1 MESVAAAALLGLVVV
16 AVIHAFNGGDSLKR
30 WTDFVLTGR
39 GPGRDV
45 TKPSWG
51 IVAGQVQ
58 SAAGDIAA
66 GIGESAAEQQARAA
80 RAAAGKSTP
89 ADVAAESSLAGAAI
103 RQGLPSFQAAPTRT
117 ERAAASA
124 AVAASNVPGAVTLAG
139 LAGSVAGF
147 VGGSGSSHAQAR
159 PVYSWA
165 DNARAAQVA
174 ISDLVASVSARAKAG
189 R

>member
-39 GPGRDV
+39 GPGREV

-58 SAAGDIAA
+58 TAANDIAA

-80 RAAAGKSTP
+80 RMKAGKSTP
-89 ADVAAESSLAGAAI
+89 ADVAAESSLAAAAI
-103 RQGLPSFQAAPTRT
+103 VQGLPTFEPAPTRT
-117 ERAAASA
+117 ERAAAA
-124 AVAASNVPGAVTLAG
+124 AINNTPGAAKAAAA
-139 LAGSVAGF
+139 AGSVAGWI
-147 VGGSGSSHAQAR
+147 VRDSSHASNVPR
-159 PVYSWA
+159 DTWA
-165 DNARAAQVA
+165 TNAKATQVA
-174 ISDLVASVSARAKAG
+174 ISDLVDRVAKRAKAAG
-189 R
+189 